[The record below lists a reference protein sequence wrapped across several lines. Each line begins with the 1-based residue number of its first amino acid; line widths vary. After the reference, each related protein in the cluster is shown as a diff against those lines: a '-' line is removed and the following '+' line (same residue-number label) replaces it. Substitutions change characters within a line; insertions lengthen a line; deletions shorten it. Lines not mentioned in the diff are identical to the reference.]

1 MFQLVM
7 RVTPAPRGVLSSC
20 RGSAIAIFLGVS
32 SGASVSIFA
41 PPGGGADK
49 EGCCST
55 SASSSSAFLP
65 FPLLDSPFLGL
76 LLVFVPFTP
85 LAATALSLASSW
97 STLMGVRAVPF
108 ALVRLRGDGVAVL
121 VLAVA
126 AAWVGVVLP
135 ADLRPLLRGDAG
147 AEDEAGAAPAG
158 PLADVD
164 TACFLFRA
172 MIGTLS
178 DFEAPTSPKA
188 LLIR

>member
-1 MFQLVM
+1 
-7 RVTPAPRGVLSSC
+7 
-20 RGSAIAIFLGVS
+20 
-32 SGASVSIFA
+32 
-41 PPGGGADK
+41 
-49 EGCCST
+49 
-55 SASSSSAFLP
+55 
-65 FPLLDSPFLGL
+65 
-76 LLVFVPFTP
+76 
-85 LAATALSLASSW
+85 
-97 STLMGVRAVPF
+97 MGVRAVPF

-164 TACFLFRA
+164 TACFLFGA